1 MRKSLVVL
9 FSILPIGLSLC
20 LSVCLAAESSFDL
33 PSVIAYGKE
42 HNPNLRIA
50 QRGIQSGQ
58 FGIDAARSDLLPKVN
73 FGSGA
78 TRFRYPTPLT
88 PIVIEAPRTPSLQA
102 LTGFFEDLPDFERTI
117 YDASASFTLPL
128 YRGGRIV
135 RNLRIARTRKALAED
150 NYAASLQDLVYNL
163 TSTYHK
169 ILQLQKLLESN
180 RAQVEQLEL
189 HKRDVEAFLKAGT
202 APRLDFL
209 KTEVDLAHARDGVI
223 AVKNNLEAA
232 FSLLR
237 ELMGMDETS
246 PPFSIVEQSL
256 SRAAYPSDEEA
267 INTAL
272 AKRPDFR
279 AVARRKKIAE
289 DQIRVAQGK
298 WLPDISGT
306 GQYIKRA
313 GDSTT
318 FKEDYYFG
326 VSLTIPVFDGGL
338 IRSEVNADKIELEK
352 IKEEERAM
360 RLSISRELKDARIA
374 IDDAS
379 DRMSVAEAA
388 LESAREALR
397 VEHLRY
403 ETGAGTTTDVID
415 AQTALLRAETDS
427 FQAAYDR
434 EIGFASLKKGMGT
447 LTDGQEVLK

>member
-1 MRKSLVVL
+1 MRKGLLVP
-9 FSILPIGLSLC
+9 FFILPIGFALC
-20 LSVCLAAESSFDL
+20 LSPLLAAESSLDL
-33 PSVIAYGKE
+33 TSVIAYAEK

-50 QRGIQSGQ
+50 QKGIETEQ
-58 FGIDAARSDLLPKVN
+58 FGIDAARSNLLPKVN
-73 FGSGA
+73 FGSDA

-88 PIVIEAPRTPSLQA
+88 PIVIQTP
-102 LTGFFEDLPDFERTI
+102 LTLNLELPDFERTI

-128 YRGGRIV
+128 YKGGRIV
-135 RNLRIARTRKALAED
+135 RNLRIAQTRKAMAED

-180 RAQVEQLEL
+180 EARVEQLEL
-189 HKRDVEAFLKAGT
+189 HKRDVEAFLQAGT
-202 APRLDFL
+202 APRLDLL
-209 KTEVDLAHARDGVI
+209 KTEVELAHARDDVI

-237 ELMGMDETS
+237 ELMGMDDAS
-246 PPFSIVEQSL
+246 PPFSIADQPL
-256 SRAAYPSDEEA
+256 SRAAYPSDQEA
-267 INTAL
+267 LDTAL

-279 AVARRKKIAE
+279 AIERKKKIAE

-326 VSLTIPVFDGGL
+326 VNLTIPVFDGGL
-338 IRSEVNADKIELEK
+338 IRSEVNANKIEMEK
-352 IKEEERAM
+352 VKEEERAM

-374 IDDAS
+374 IDNAS

-388 LESAREALR
+388 IESATETLR

-415 AQTALLRAETDS
+415 AETALLRAETDS
-427 FQAAYDR
+427 FQAVYDR
-434 EIGFASLKKGMGT
+434 EIGLASLKKGMGI
-447 LTDGQEVLK
+447 LTVGQEVVK

>member
-1 MRKSLVVL
+1 MRKGLVVL
-9 FSILPIGLSLC
+9 LFVLPMGLSPF
-20 LSVCLAAESSFDL
+20 LSVSTAAESSLDL
-33 PSVIAYGKE
+33 KSVIAYGKK

-50 QRGIQSGQ
+50 QKSIESEQ
-58 FGIDAARSDLLPKVN
+58 FGIDAAKSDILPKVN

-78 TRFRYPTPLT
+78 TRYRYPTPLT
-88 PIVIEAPRTPSLQA
+88 PIVIVPPITPNL
-102 LTGFFEDLPDFERTI
+102 ELPDFERTI
-117 YDASASFTLPL
+117 YNASASFTLPL

-135 RNLRIARTRKALAED
+135 RNLRIAQTRKALAED
-150 NYAASLQDLVYNL
+150 NYAASFQDLVYNL
-163 TSTYHK
+163 TSAYHK

-180 RAQVEQLEL
+180 QAQVEQLEL
-189 HKRDVEAFLKAGT
+189 HKRDVEAFLQAGT
-202 APRLDFL
+202 APRLDLL
-209 KTEVDLAHARDGVI
+209 KTDVELAHARDGVI

-237 ELMGMDETS
+237 ELMGMDDES
-246 PPFSIVEQSL
+246 PPFSIAEQPL
-256 SRAAYPSDEEA
+256 SPAAYPSDEEA
-267 INTAL
+267 LDTAL

-279 AVARRKKIAE
+279 AIARKKKIAE

-298 WLPDISGT
+298 WLPDISGA

-313 GDSTT
+313 GDSTS

-326 VSLTIPVFDGGL
+326 VNLTIPVFDGGL
-338 IRSEVNADKIELEK
+338 IRSEVNADKTELEK
-352 IKEEERAM
+352 IKQEERAM

-374 IDDAS
+374 IDNAS
-379 DRMSVAEAA
+379 DRMEVARAA
-388 LESAREALR
+388 IESAREALR

-434 EIGFASLKKGMGT
+434 EIGLASLKKGMGT
-447 LTDGQEVLK
+447 LTDEQEVLK